1 MASGSRGWRRLVV
14 NSVPAESEKRGAGEA
29 QAVAAVPAADP
40 QAMRIG
46 EGLQFEGSLVLQK
59 SVEIH
64 GEFRG
69 SIQSDATVF
78 IGEGAGVQA
87 DIRARMVVIRGAV
100 VGNVVATRELLLHST
115 GRLTGDVEAVSFT
128 LEKGALFNGR
138 SVMIPPHL
146 KLRDSLAPQPAEA
159 APTPR

>member
-1 MASGSRGWRRLVV
+1 MATGSRGWRRLVL
-14 NSVPAESEKRGAGEA
+14 NSESTDKAE
-29 QAVAAVPAADP
+29 AVVQPVESSSPFAASDREV
-40 QAMRIG
+40 MRIG

-78 IGEGAGVQA
+78 IGENAGVQA
-87 DIRARMVVIRGAV
+87 DIRARVIVIRGAL

-115 GRLTGDVEAVSFT
+115 GRLTGDVDALAFT
-128 LEKGALFNGR
+128 IEKGALFNGR

-146 KLRDSLAPQPAEA
+146 KLREPLVAAPSPEA
-159 APTPR
+159 APL